1 MKNKYTRNGDKD
13 ASNYEN
19 IVNNQKERFFQH
31 LQES

>member
-1 MKNKYTRNGDKD
+1 MKNKNTRNGDKD
-13 ASNYEN
+13 ASNYKN